1 MDLITCSNLI
11 HGILTEPHDGI
22 HIPSIAFHTYIL
34 WLVVLTIL
42 KNISQWKGLS
52 HILWK
57 ITHVW
62 NHQLVVILYNIN
74 NHIKSHYTNAS
85 EKPPSWEWESQ
96 MLPTLGSSNNT
107 IREAGTAGTL
117 EPPPKASMYLY
128 DTVIVYVY
136 LSIDR
141 SIDLSIYL
149 SIDLSIYRPIDLSI
163 YLSIYPINLSI
174 YQSIKQSIYQ
184 SIYLSNL
191 I

>member
-1 MDLITCSNLI
+1 
-11 HGILTEPHDGI
+11 
-22 HIPSIAFHTYIL
+22 
-34 WLVVLTIL
+34 VVLTIL

-96 MLPTLGSSNNT
+96 MLPTLGSSNNA

-149 SIDLSIYRPIDLSI
+149 SIYRSIDLSI
-163 YLSIYPINLSI
+163 YLSIYRSI
-174 YQSIKQSIYQ
+174 QSIYQ
-184 SIYLSNL
+184 SINLSNNLSINQSIYPIWSNL

>member
-1 MDLITCSNLI
+1 VDLITCSNLI

-96 MLPTLGSSNNT
+96 MLPTLGSSNNA

-149 SIDLSIYRPIDLSI
+149 SIDLSNQS
-163 YLSIYPINLSI
+163 INLSI
-174 YQSIKQSIYQ
+174 YQT
-184 SIYLSNL
+184 IYLSINLSIQSDLIWSNL
-191 I
+191 IESNLI